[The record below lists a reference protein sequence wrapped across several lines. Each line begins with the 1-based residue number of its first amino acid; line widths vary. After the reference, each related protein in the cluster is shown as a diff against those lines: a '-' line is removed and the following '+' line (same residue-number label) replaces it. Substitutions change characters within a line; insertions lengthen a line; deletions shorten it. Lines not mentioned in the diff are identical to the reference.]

1 MSDYGYYAGR
11 DGNWKWSIHIDDDE
25 RDKWWVC
32 REHEVLGCSPIRS
45 FPSGTEAIAAFAA
58 GGR

>member
-1 MSDYGYYAGR
+1 MSEYGYYEGR
-11 DGNWKWSIHIDDDE
+11 DGNWKWVIHTDLGN
-25 RDKWWVC
+25 WWIC

-45 FPSGTEAIAAFAA
+45 FRSSAEAIAAFAA

>member
-1 MSDYGYYAGR
+1 MSEYGYYEGR
-11 DGNWKWSIHIDDDE
+11 DGNWKWAIHTDPE
-25 RDKWWVC
+25 GWWWIC

-45 FPSGTEAIAAFAA
+45 FPSGAEAIAAFAA